1 MVGSGWEWVGMDGSG
16 WDWVGVGGSGW
27 DWVGL
32 GGSKWEWMGVGGG
45 GWEWVG
51 VLFSITLKEYNPNKT
66 RKISIVF
73 DDMIADVL
81 VGLQ

>member
-1 MVGSGWEWVGMDGSG
+1 M
-16 WDWVGVGGSGW
+16 GG
-27 DWVGL
+27 
-32 GGSKWEWMGVGGG
+32 GGWEWMGVGGSR
-45 GWEWVG
+45 WEWVG

-66 RKISIVF
+66 REISIVF